1 MPKKKKTDET
11 EAKPAE
17 EESEVEVAEEESE
30 TEEAKETKKGRKKK
44 SEGITKEDIVS
55 EGSEVKRR
63 KDDENM
69 LVPLDDYIKA
79 AAHFGTKAITPGM
92 RQFVYKK
99 RADGI
104 AVLNT
109 KKIDEKIAIAGA
121 FLAKYE
127 PKDIMVC
134 CKREAGHKALESFGN
149 ATGAKIFKKYPAG
162 RITNPKLENFF
173 EPKLVLVVDPWLDR
187 NAVMDSVTIRAPVV
201 ALCDTNNPTEYVD
214 FIVPCN
220 NKTEKSIGLALYIL
234 AKLYL
239 EKRGDKKKLNTDD
252 FYKFEEEPQWKQQEQ
267 PVQSY

>member
-1 MPKKKKTDET
+1 MPRKKKTDET

-17 EESEVEVAEEESE
+17 EESEAETTEEED
-30 TEEAKETKKGRKKK
+30 EESKETKKGRKKK

-55 EGSEVKRR
+55 KEHEIKKR

-134 CKREAGHKALESFGN
+134 CKREAGHMALESFGN

-173 EPKLVLVVDPWLDR
+173 EPKLVLVIDPWLDR

-201 ALCDTNNPTEYVD
+201 ALCDTNNPTEFVD
-214 FIVPCN
+214 FIIPCN

-234 AKLYL
+234 AKIYL

-252 FYKFEEEPQWKQQEQ
+252 FYKFEEIPQYEQ
-267 PVQSY
+267 HAPAQSY